1 MQLPFYCSY
10 QLLQFQKHTIA
21 EYFILFIVD
30 LIRLAGFNEMNRG
43 DMLVRFLRFKAHE
56 MKL

>member
-1 MQLPFYCSY
+1 MQLPFYCDY

-43 DMLVRFLRFKAHE
+43 GYVGEIFTF
-56 MKL
+56 